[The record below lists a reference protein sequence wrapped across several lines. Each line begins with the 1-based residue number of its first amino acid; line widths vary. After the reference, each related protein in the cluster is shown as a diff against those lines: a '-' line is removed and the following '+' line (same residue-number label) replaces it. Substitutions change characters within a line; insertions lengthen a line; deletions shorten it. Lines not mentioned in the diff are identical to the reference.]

1 VGALEQE
8 LGRRCY
14 LVRVRGLELQTRVQ
28 GASARIAQGR
38 GAGGRGRARAANR
51 LRAWRAACRERA
63 ACRRERHLDDALADA
78 LLARERGV
86 IIGVT
91 SQAVD
96 LGETRKVAA

>member
-28 GASARIAQGR
+28 GASARTGT
-38 GAGGRGRARAANR
+38 GRGRARAGTR
-51 LRAWRAACRERA
+51 REQMRAWRAACRERA